1 MLQRVLENVWT
12 DERSPSWQL
21 IFQAPPILTTSCRKL
36 SQLGT
41 IFVVKRRTN
50 WYLTTL
56 PYSKIRLK
64 QTNGDLLV
72 KEDLSCNHT
81 HETA

>member
-21 IFQAPPILTTSCRKL
+21 FFQALPILTTSCRKL

-41 IFVVKRRTN
+41 IFVVK
-50 WYLTTL
+50 
-56 PYSKIRLK
+56 I
-64 QTNGDLLV
+64 
-72 KEDLSCNHT
+72 
-81 HETA
+81 